1 MGIAERIRNRRIE
14 LGMTQ
19 EELAKRVGFKGKA
32 SINKIEI
39 AGRGVP
45 QSRVLDFA
53 RALELSPAEL
63 LGWDAETEDGGTIAL
78 SVEQR
83 DVPILGQVAAG
94 KNLYA
99 EENINGYVRV
109 EPKIWGN
116 LFALKVKGD
125 SMSPRIMD
133 GDTIIVREQP
143 DVESGQIAVVIING
157 GEGVVKKVVKFPG
170 GISLVSLNSSY
181 NPLIFYNEEIE
192 KLPIRIIGRV
202 IQNRSDF

>member
-1 MGIAERIRNRRIE
+1 MTIADKIRARRKE

-19 EELAKRVGFKGKA
+19 DELAKRVGYKSRV
-32 SINKIEI
+32 SINKIEL
-39 AGRGVP
+39 GFRP
-45 QSRVLDFA
+45 LMQDRVLDFA

-94 KNLYA
+94 ENLYA
-99 EENINGYVRV
+99 EENITGYVRV

-125 SMSPRIMD
+125 SMSPRIME

-157 GEGVVKKVVKFPG
+157 DEGVVKKVVKFPG

>member
-99 EENINGYVRV
+99 EENITGYVRV

-133 GDTIIVREQP
+133 GDTIIVREQT

-157 GEGVVKKVVKFPG
+157 DEGVVKKVVKFPG

-181 NPLIFYNEEIE
+181 NPLIFYNEEID

>member
-1 MGIAERIRNRRIE
+1 MTIADKIRTRRTE

-19 EELAKRVGFKGKA
+19 DELAKRVGYKSRV
-32 SINKIEI
+32 SINKIEL
-39 AGRGVP
+39 GYRP
-45 QSRVLDFA
+45 LMQDRVLDFA

-99 EENINGYVRV
+99 EENITGYVRV

-157 GEGVVKKVVKFPG
+157 DEGVVKKVVKFPG

-192 KLPIRIIGRV
+192 TLPIRIIGRV

>member
-1 MGIAERIRNRRIE
+1 MTIADKIRARRTE

-19 EELAKRVGFKGKA
+19 DELAKRVGYKSRV
-32 SINKIEI
+32 SINKIEL
-39 AGRGVP
+39 GYRP
-45 QSRVLDFA
+45 LMQDRVLDFA
-53 RALELSPAEL
+53 RALEISPAEL

-99 EENINGYVRV
+99 EENITGYVRV

-157 GEGVVKKVVKFPG
+157 DEGVVKKVVKFPG

>member
-157 GEGVVKKVVKFPG
+157 DEGVVKKVVKFPG